1 MTLAKDSRYNPIPF
15 VDFMMMNKSEHPN
28 FIKYDELAS
37 EAYVDQLGKDLVR
50 LAITPG
56 PTRCVARIADNDPR
70 IDRTERFPMTLV
82 VEEIKDRLS
91 RDNKIDLVLSEFNG
105 NLLIVGGLGINPTKQ
120 EIYDLPVTLAPHLD
134 EITYQVK
141 NERDKAT
148 GAQILIPLCNAP
160 DDIKPENSKAKILGF
175 RGENHRKLVEVGSGN
190 FEPEPLKTKAP
201 KTRYLL
207 KTEATDLLMGDLVVQ
222 DYSYEKPDARYDL
235 ESIIHMK
242 ALDDRAGCI
251 AQIYAVAELAKRG
264 LPAKAILAG
273 DEEGFNK
280 DVSWARLVRPA
291 FTEFSRR
298 DGLIIVCDGFN
309 APRMREEFYSRHEH
323 LSEALM
329 TAYVSD
335 ASGAGDPGIFSL
347 FRDRIVNIARRSG
360 FEAIVTTSYAS
371 RSIDPKIMDE
381 FPLIGFINWSN
392 GNVDD
397 EELTYYCHR
406 DESVK
411 LRQIVNIIGTT
422 CLAVNYF
429 SEIFR

>member
-1 MTLAKDSRYNPIPF
+1 
-15 VDFMMMNKSEHPN
+15 MMNKSEHSY
-28 FIKYDELAS
+28 FIKYDELTGK
-37 EAYVDQLGKDLVR
+37 AYIDQLGKDLVK
-50 LAITPG
+50 LATTPG
-56 PTRCVARIADNDPR
+56 PTRCVAKIGENDPR
-70 IDRTERFPMTLV
+70 IDRSERFPITLV
-82 VEEIKDRLS
+82 VQEIIDRLS
-91 RDNKIDLVLSEFNG
+91 CDNKIDLVLMEFNG
-105 NLLIVGGLGINPTKQ
+105 NLLIVGGLGRDPTPQAIK
-120 EIYDLPVTLAPHLD
+120 DLPVTLAPHLD

-141 NERDKAT
+141 NEQDKAT

-160 DDIKPENSKAKILGF
+160 DKIKPENSKVKILGF
-175 RGENHRKLVEVGSGN
+175 RGENHRKLVEIGLGN
-190 FEPEPLKTKAP
+190 IEPEPKVP
-201 KTRYLL
+201 KKRYLL
-207 KTEATDLLMGDLVVQ
+207 KTEAKDLLMGDLVIQ
-222 DYSYEKPDARYDL
+222 DYSHEKPDARYDI
-235 ESIIHMK
+235 ESTIHMK
-242 ALDDRAGCI
+242 ALDDRVGCI

-309 APRMREEFYSRHEH
+309 APNMREEFYFRHEH

-347 FRDRIVNIARRSG
+347 FRDKVVNLAGRCG
-360 FEAIVTTSYAS
+360 FESIVTTSYAS

-392 GNVDD
+392 GNVWDD
-397 EELTYYCHR
+397 EAICHH
-406 DESVK
+406 DESIL
-411 LRQIVNIIGTT
+411 LRQVVNIIGTT

>member
-1 MTLAKDSRYNPIPF
+1 MESLCSLL
-15 VDFMMMNKSEHPN
+15 MMNKSEHSY
-28 FIKYDELAS
+28 FIKYDELTS
-37 EAYVDQLGKDLVR
+37 EAYIDQLGKDLVR

-82 VEEIKDRLS
+82 VQEILERLS
-91 RDNKIDLVLSEFNG
+91 RDNKIDLVLTEFNG
-105 NLLIVGGLGINPTKQ
+105 NLLIVGALGINPTKQ

-134 EITYQVK
+134 EITYMVK

-160 DDIKPENSKAKILGF
+160 DNIKPENSKAKILGF
-175 RGENHRKLVEVGSGN
+175 RGENHRKLVDVGSGN
-190 FEPEPLKTKAP
+190 FEPKPKVLKK
-201 KTRYLL
+201 RYLL
-207 KTEATDLLMGDLVVQ
+207 NTEAKDLLMGDLVIQ
-222 DYSYEKPDARYDL
+222 DYSHEKPDARYDL

-280 DVSWARLVRPA
+280 DISWARLVRPA

-298 DGLIIVCDGFN
+298 DGLIIVCDGFD
-309 APRMREEFYSRHEH
+309 APKMKEEFYSRHEH

-347 FRDRIVNIARRSG
+347 FRDRIVDIARRSG
-360 FEAIVTTSYAS
+360 FEATITTSYAS

-392 GNVDD
+392 GNVWDY
-397 EELTYYCHR
+397 ESTCYCHR

-411 LRQIVNIIGTT
+411 LRQIANIIGTT
-422 CLAVNYF
+422 CLVVNYF
-429 SEIFR
+429 SEIFQ

>member
-1 MTLAKDSRYNPIPF
+1 
-15 VDFMMMNKSEHPN
+15 MMMNKSEHSY
-28 FIKYDELAS
+28 FIKYDELTS
-37 EAYVDQLGKDLVR
+37 EAYIDQLGKDLVK

-82 VEEIKDRLS
+82 VQEILERLS
-91 RDNKIDLVLSEFNG
+91 HDNKIDLVLTEFNG
-105 NLLIVGGLGINPTKQ
+105 NLLIVGGLGINPTDQAIK
-120 EIYDLPVTLAPHLD
+120 DLPVTLAPHLD
-134 EITYQVK
+134 EITYMVK
-141 NERDKAT
+141 NEWDKET
-148 GAQILIPLCNAP
+148 GLRKILPLCNAP
-160 DDIKPENSKAKILGF
+160 LPDKIKPENTKLKILGF
-175 RGENHRKLVEVGSGN
+175 RGENHRKLVEVGLGSMEAKDLG
-190 FEPEPLKTKAP
+190 PEIKEARK
-201 KTRYLL
+201 RYLYRL
-207 KTEATDLLMGDLVVQ
+207 KTEAKDLLMGDLVIQ
-222 DYSYEKPDARYDL
+222 DYCHEKPDARYDL
-235 ESIIHMK
+235 ESIINMK
-242 ALDDRAGCI
+242 ALDDRAGSI

-280 DVSWARLVRPA
+280 DISWARLVRPA
-291 FTEFSRR
+291 FREYSRP
-298 DGLIIVCDGFN
+298 DGLIIVCDGFDGN
-309 APRMREEFYSRHEH
+309 RLQAEFKCGEY
-323 LSEALM
+323 LSKALV

-347 FRDRIVNIARRSG
+347 FRDKVVDIASRCG
-360 FEAIVTTSYAS
+360 FEAATTTCYAS
-371 RSIDPKIMDE
+371 RSIDPKIMDD

-392 GNVDD
+392 GSVGGKDAF
-397 EELTYYCHR
+397 CHR